1 MGKSKRR
8 KLQERKEHN
17 EKSNGGRSKFNVR
30 DGPSRPKHQQSK
42 SQQHAKPSTE
52 KKTTPSTQK
61 QHQQQQHQEPI
72 IPFDALDR
80 VLVIGDGDLSF
91 SRSLVDTH
99 GCAALLATTY
109 DTEAELLEKYPQAQ
123 ENKDAIEAEE
133 QRVLHGVDA
142 TKLSQKEVKKQA
154 GVWERVL
161 FNFPHVGGKSTDVN
175 RQVRYNQEMLVS
187 FFKAIKPLLAPHG
200 TVIVT
205 LFEGEPYTLWNIRDL
220 ARHSGLEVQRSFRF
234 QAEAYPGYSH
244 ARTLGNIEGGGGWK
258 GEERLSRSYVFQHKG
273 AGDVV
278 QKQQAKN
285 NKRKKMEESDD
296 EDSDED

>member
-42 SQQHAKPSTE
+42 SQQHAKPAAV
-52 KKTTPSTQK
+52 KKTAASAAQK
-61 QHQQQQHQEPI
+61 QQHQQHQDPI

-80 VLVIGDGDLSF
+80 ILVIGDGDLSF

-109 DTEAELLEKYPQAQ
+109 DSAAELLEKYPQAQ

-142 TKLSQKEVKKQA
+142 TKLGQREVKKQA
-154 GVWERVL
+154 GGWERVL

-187 FFKAIKPLLAPHG
+187 FFKAVAPLLAPHG

-234 QAEAYPGYSH
+234 QADAYPGYAH

-258 GEERLSRSYVFQHKG
+258 GEERPSRSYVFQHKG

-285 NKRKKMEESDD
+285 NKRKKMEQSDD

>member
-8 KLQERKEHN
+8 KTQERREHN
-17 EKSNGGRSKFNVR
+17 EKSNGGRPKFNVR
-30 DGPSRPKHQQSK
+30 DGPSRPKHQQSRP
-42 SQQHAKPSTE
+42 QHTKPTPE
-52 KKTTPSTQK
+52 KKKAPK
-61 QHQQQQHQEPI
+61 QQQQQPQQRSSEPI
-72 IPFDALDR
+72 IPFDPLDR
-80 VLVIGDGDLSF
+80 ILTIGDGDLSF
-91 SRSLVDTH
+91 SRSLVDAH
-99 GCAALLATTY
+99 GCAALLATTF
-109 DTEAELLEKYPQAQ
+109 DSATEVLEKYPQAQ

-133 QRVLHGVDA
+133 QRVIHDVDA
-142 TKLSQKEVKKQA
+142 TKLGQKEVKKQA
-154 GVWERVL
+154 GGWERVM

-187 FFKAIKPLLAPHG
+187 FFKAVKPLLAPHG

-234 QAEAYPGYSH
+234 QADAYPGYAH
-244 ARTLGNIEGGGGWK
+244 TRTLGNIEGGGGWK

-296 EDSDED
+296 DEDSDED